1 MKLFIKPFETKK
13 RKMWEKEVAL
23 TGEAFVLFDLSR
35 VTTSGLQENKY
46 MVVFKNTK
54 GEKIK

>member
-1 MKLFIKPFETKK
+1 
-13 RKMWEKEVAL
+13 MWEKEVAL

-46 MVVFKNTK
+46 MVVFKNRK
-54 GEKIK
+54 GEKNK